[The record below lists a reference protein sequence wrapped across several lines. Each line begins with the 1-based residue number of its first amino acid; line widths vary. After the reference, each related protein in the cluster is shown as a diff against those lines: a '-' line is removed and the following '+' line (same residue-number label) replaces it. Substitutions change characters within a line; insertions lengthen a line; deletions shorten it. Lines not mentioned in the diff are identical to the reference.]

1 MSYVG
6 HHEENGLRRRF
17 ERRVLTLVAIGVFTI
32 LAAPFILGFLFLST
46 EAEQQRDLACLSAV
60 NQIEQL
66 TALRSIS
73 RTLGLPPTFTIP
85 DLPEEC
91 R

>member
-1 MSYVG
+1 MTVG
-6 HHEENGLRRRF
+6 NHEQNGIRERF
-17 ERRVLTLVAIGVFTI
+17 QRRVLTLVAIGVFVI
-32 LAAPFILGFLFLST
+32 LAAPFVLGYAFIT
-46 EAEQQRDLACLSAV
+46 AENEQQLELSCISAR

-91 R
+91 